1 MAVTGRH
8 FLLCGAAGE
17 AVPSPEPVAEPLD
30 AASRL
35 VHEVGVRLQSH
46 VSIVYS
52 CVHPACNTM
61 YPPYM
66 CLGAAN
72 GILWPW
78 RASAGPPH
86 SLDRCTAGKRSRRLH
101 GHRTPPRSP
110 AASPCWRHTLHYARC
125 GVWCVV
131 CGVCVPYAYAY
142 VHTSSK
148 RSARRQCTPCLTVS
162 PSGCL
167 ESKAKHLRVKRQ
179 VGEWKPPR
187 DGLGQPVRTTTGLQA
202 STLPR
207 LHLQASKPPG
217 LGMYGSGLYGVAPYT
232 SEAARRDHAALV
244 PEQGVGGELC
254 HAVAR
259 EAGLAPWLQCEG
271 AVIVQTE
278 HHLARG
284 GAGV

>member
-131 CGVCVPYAYAY
+131 CGVWCVCAICICICAHLVEEVSAAA
-142 VHTSSK
+142 VHAVLDS
-148 RSARRQCTPCLTVS
+148 LTV
-162 PSGCL
+162 GVL
-167 ESKAKHLRVKRQ
+167 GVK
-179 VGEWKPPR
+179 GE
-187 DGLGQPVRTTTGLQA
+187 
-202 STLPR
+202 
-207 LHLQASKPPG
+207 
-217 LGMYGSGLYGVAPYT
+217 AP
-232 SEAARRDHAALV
+232 
-244 PEQGVGGELC
+244 
-254 HAVAR
+254 
-259 EAGLAPWLQCEG
+259 AG
-271 AVIVQTE
+271 
-278 HHLARG
+278 
-284 GAGV
+284 